1 MSRGG
6 RGGGR
11 GGRGGRQGPQLSWD
25 NGEHAPDTRPS
36 ELFPA
41 YAIPTAKPLSDLE
54 RANVNAFLLFRRQ
67 FQDGPLYTRK
77 RTWGMDPGN
86 TRKLYGQEQVNAK
99 YGVRTRATADP
110 FTAVPT
116 YSQKFSRPER
126 ALPDL
131 AARPF
136 CKEFFPQELHEALDG
151 DDVAPGERRRGG
163 DAKRLRLSRI
173 TALPTAEDV
182 FHLNDDVD
190 ELGPEGARK
199 KLEALE
205 RMGEGAEGAEGGGG
219 GAGAGGAG
227 GEDEWEGGEEEEQD
241 VEYDDSD
248 AGDYDAEN
256 YFDDGEFGDEDGGDD
271 DHGGREGSY

>member
-11 GGRGGRQGPQLSWD
+11 GGRGGKAGPQLSWD

-36 ELFPA
+36 ELFPQ
-41 YAIPTAKPLSDLE
+41 YAVPTAKPLSDHE

-67 FQDGPLYTRK
+67 LQDGPLYTRK
-77 RTWGMDPGN
+77 RTWGMDPLN
-86 TRKLYGQEQVNAK
+86 VRKLYGQEQVNAK

-116 YSQKFSRPER
+116 YSQKFTRPER
-126 ALPDL
+126 ALPDFSS
-131 AARPF
+131 RPF
-136 CKEFFPQELHEALDG
+136 CKEFFPQELHATLDG
-151 DDVAPGERRRGG
+151 DDVAPGERKRGG
-163 DAKRLRLSRI
+163 AGAGGEAKRLRLSRI

-182 FHLNDDVD
+182 FQV
-190 ELGPEGARK
+190 EEVVGPDGAK
-199 KLEALE
+199 KTLEALE
-205 RMGEGAEGAEGGGG
+205 RMPDGEGEGAE
-219 GAGAGGAG
+219 
-227 GEDEWEGGEEEEQD
+227 EDWEEGGEEEEQD

-256 YFDDGEFGDEDGGDD
+256 YFDDGEFGDGDDGDD

>member
-11 GGRGGRQGPQLSWD
+11 GGRGGRAGPQLSWD

-54 RANVNAFLLFRRQ
+54 QANVNALLLFRRQ

-77 RTWGMDPGN
+77 RTWGMDPMN

-116 YSQKFSRPER
+116 YSQKFSRAER
-126 ALPDL
+126 ALPDFGG
-131 AARPF
+131 RPF
-136 CKEFFPQELHEALDG
+136 CKEFFPQELHETLDG
-151 DDVAPGERRRGG
+151 DDVAPGEKRRGG
-163 DAKRLRLSRI
+163 EAKRLRLSKI

-182 FHLNDDVD
+182 FHMNGEAEGEV
-190 ELGPEGARK
+190 GPDGAK
-199 KLEALE
+199 KTLEALE
-205 RMGEGAEGAEGGGG
+205 RMGEGEAEGAE
-219 GAGAGGAG
+219 
-227 GEDEWEGGEEEEQD
+227 EEWEEGAEEEEQD

-256 YFDDGEFGDEDGGDD
+256 YFDDGDVGEDDGGDD

>member
-1 MSRGG
+1 M
-6 RGGGR
+6 
-11 GGRGGRQGPQLSWD
+11 QEKTPPPFLTLVNPTPQ
-25 NGEHAPDTRPS
+25 
-36 ELFPA
+36 A
-41 YAIPTAKPLSDLE
+41 YSIPTAKPLSDLE

-86 TRKLYGQEQVNAK
+86 TRKLYGQDQVNAK
-99 YGVRTRATADP
+99 YGGVRTRATADP

-151 DDVAPGERRRGG
+151 DDVGPGERRRGG

-182 FHLNDDVD
+182 FHLNDAFDADDVA
-190 ELGPEGARK
+190 GPEGARK

-205 RMGEGAEGAEGGGG
+205 RMGDGVEGAA
-219 GAGAGGAG
+219 
-227 GEDEWEGGEEEEQD
+227 GEDEWEGGDEEEQD

-256 YFDDGEFGDEDGGDD
+256 YFDDGEFGDDDGGDD

>member
-99 YGVRTRATADP
+99 YGVRTRGTADP

-116 YSQKFSRPER
+116 YSQKFARPER
-126 ALPDL
+126 ALPEFGG
-131 AARPF
+131 RPF
-136 CKEFFPQELHEALDG
+136 CKEFFPQELHETLDG

-163 DAKRLRLSRI
+163 EAKKLKLSRI

-182 FHLNDDVD
+182 FHVGGPGEDGEGGGGPGDDK
-190 ELGPEGARK
+190 K

-205 RMGEGAEGAEGGGG
+205 RMGEGEGEGG
-219 GAGAGGAG
+219 A
-227 GEDEWEGGEEEEQD
+227 EDEWEGGEEEMQD
-241 VEYDDSD
+241 IEYDDSD

-256 YFDDGEFGDEDGGDD
+256 YFDDGEFGDDDGGGGDD

>member
-41 YAIPTAKPLSDLE
+41 YAVPTAKPVTDHE
-54 RANVNAFLLFRRQ
+54 QANVNAFLLFRRQ

-77 RTWGMDPGN
+77 RTWGMDPTN

-110 FTAVPT
+110 FNAVPT
-116 YSQKFSRPER
+116 YSQKFTRPER
-126 ALPDL
+126 ALPDFGG
-131 AARPF
+131 RPF
-136 CKEFFPQELHEALDG
+136 CKEFFPLELHETLDG
-151 DDVAPGERRRGG
+151 DDVAPGEKRRGG
-163 DAKRLRLSRI
+163 EAKRLKLSRI
-173 TALPTAEDV
+173 TALPTAEEM
-182 FHLNDDVD
+182 FHVNAEGD
-190 ELGPEGARK
+190 EDGEVGPDGAKK

-205 RMGEGAEGAEGGGG
+205 RMGEAEG
-219 GAGAGGAG
+219 
-227 GEDEWEGGEEEEQD
+227 EGGEEEWEEGGEEEQD

-256 YFDDGEFGDEDGGDD
+256 YFDDGEFGEDDGGGDD
-271 DHGGREGSY
+271 EHGGREGSY